1 MEWETP
7 SRKLGLGLTWPV
19 CSGLSEGEMRGL
31 VKFKF
36 GVRVGSES
44 SLAYKLR
51 VGTRVSAAH
60 SRGPAGPVV
69 HRSHSSRLAEIEG
82 LGSSG
87 DDCGVSQSSGRPI
100 MMERA

>member
-1 MEWETP
+1 VGDSELEV
-7 SRKLGLGLTWPV
+7 GTWFE
-19 CSGLSEGEMRGL
+19 LA
-31 VKFKF
+31 KFKF

-44 SLAYKLR
+44 GLAYKLR

-69 HRSHSSRLAEIEG
+69 HRSHSSRLAEREG
-82 LGSSG
+82 LGSFG
-87 DDCGVSQSSGRPI
+87 DDCGLSQSSGRPI

>member
-1 MEWETP
+1 MGDSELEVGTW
-7 SRKLGLGLTWPV
+7 SDWPV
-19 CSGLSEGEMRGL
+19 CSGLSEGEMKGL

-44 SLAYKLR
+44 SLACKLR

-69 HRSHSSRLAEIEG
+69 HRSHSS
-82 LGSSG
+82 
-87 DDCGVSQSSGRPI
+87 
-100 MMERA
+100 